1 MDYLAA
7 GLSLDKQA
15 PFLYNTIDR
24 LSGCLER
31 VMAAKVADWAS
42 LTQMYSSRFHVEQ
55 KNE

>member
-7 GLSLDKQA
+7 GLSLDKRA

-31 VMAAKVADWAS
+31 VMAAKVAD
-42 LTQMYSSRFHVEQ
+42 
-55 KNE
+55 